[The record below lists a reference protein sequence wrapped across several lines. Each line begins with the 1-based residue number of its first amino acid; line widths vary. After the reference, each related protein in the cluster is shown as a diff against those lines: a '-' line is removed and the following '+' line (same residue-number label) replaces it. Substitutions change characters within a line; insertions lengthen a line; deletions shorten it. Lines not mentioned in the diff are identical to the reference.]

1 MEKQSN
7 KKLTQLQAN
16 RILYLSVIGVLC
28 LAAVIIG
35 IAAAFGGDDSTPT
48 VVVPETEREK
58 KTETQTEAPP
68 VSNTL
73 PSLIAPVSGNV
84 YAEHDLS
91 VLVFSNTMG
100 DWRVHAGIDISASL
114 GSDVLAA
121 ADGVI
126 DSVWEDPLMGTCV
139 SVTHA
144 GDLKT
149 VYKNLAVTLPSG
161 IVEGAS
167 VKQGDV
173 IGAVGES
180 ALIECADEPH
190 LHFEVSL
197 QDELVDPLDYIAEV
211 SKNAS
216 LTFGEDT
223 EYEG

>member
-1 MEKQSN
+1 MEQN
-7 KKLTQLQAN
+7 KKKMSSLQAN

-28 LAAVIIG
+28 LAAIIIG
-35 IAAAFGGDDSTPT
+35 IAAAWGGGESTPT
-48 VVVPETEREK
+48 VVIPETEGESQS
-58 KTETQTEAPP
+58 EQETEAPP
-68 VSNTL
+68 VANT
-73 PSLIAPVSGNV
+73 PPALIAPVAGNV

-100 DWRVHAGIDISASL
+100 DWRVHAGIDIACAI
-114 GSDVLAA
+114 GTDVLAS

-139 SVTHA
+139 SITHT

-180 ALIECADEPH
+180 ALIECADEAH
-190 LHFEVSL
+190 LHMEVSL
-197 QDELVDPLDYIAEV
+197 GDELVDPLDYIAEA

-223 EYEG
+223 MYEG

>member
-1 MEKQSN
+1 MEQN
-7 KKLTQLQAN
+7 KKKLSPLQAN

-28 LAAVIIG
+28 LAAIIIG
-35 IAAAFGGDDSTPT
+35 IAAALSGGESTPT
-48 VVVPETEREK
+48 VVIPETERESQS
-58 KTETQTEAPP
+58 ESEQQSPP
-68 VSNTL
+68 VAST
-73 PSLIAPVSGNV
+73 PPALIAPVAGNV

-100 DWRVHAGIDISASL
+100 DWRVHAGIDIAASV
-114 GSDVLAA
+114 GTDVLAA

-139 SVTHA
+139 SISHT

-161 IVEGAS
+161 VVEGAS
-167 VKQGDV
+167 VKQGAV
-173 IGAVGES
+173 IGSVGET
-180 ALIECADEPH
+180 ALIECADDAH
-190 LHFEVSL
+190 LHMEVSL
-197 QDELVDPLDYIAEV
+197 KDELVDPLDYIAEA

-223 EYEG
+223 LYEG

>member
-1 MEKQSN
+1 MEQN
-7 KKLTQLQAN
+7 KKKMSSLQAN

-28 LAAVIIG
+28 LAAIIIG
-35 IAAAFGGDDSTPT
+35 IAAALSGGESTPT
-48 VVVPETEREK
+48 VVIPETEGESQS
-58 KTETQTEAPP
+58 EQETEAPP
-68 VSNTL
+68 VANT
-73 PSLIAPVSGNV
+73 PPALIAPVAGNV

-100 DWRVHAGIDISASL
+100 DWRVHAGIDIACAI
-114 GSDVLAA
+114 GTDVLAS

-139 SVTHA
+139 SITHT

-180 ALIECADEPH
+180 ALIECADEAH
-190 LHFEVSL
+190 LHMEVSL
-197 QDELVDPLDYIAEV
+197 GDELVDPLDYIAEA

-223 EYEG
+223 MYEG

>member
-1 MEKQSN
+1 MEQN
-7 KKLTQLQAN
+7 KKKLSQLQAN

-28 LAAVIIG
+28 LAAIIIG
-35 IAAAFGGDDSTPT
+35 IAAALSGGESTPT
-48 VVVPETEREK
+48 VVIPETEEQESR
-58 KTETQTEAPP
+58 TEQESEAPP
-68 VSNTL
+68 VANT
-73 PSLIAPVSGNV
+73 PPALIAPVAGNV
-84 YAEHDLS
+84 YAEHDLA

-100 DWRVHAGIDISASL
+100 DWRVHAGIDIASSI
-114 GSDVLAA
+114 GTDVLAA

-139 SVTHA
+139 SISHA

-180 ALIECADEPH
+180 ALIECADDAH
-190 LHFEVSL
+190 LHMEVSL
-197 QDELVDPLDYIAEV
+197 ADELVDPLDYIAEA